1 MDREF
6 SFNITYERYSALKPI
21 SHILLLLTSTN
32 ECISQTIADV
42 FKILFF
48 STDSTDS
55 NHLSWMI
62 QVHLSE
68 SVRMDLVRHLGL
80 FWLSNSVTLE
90 H

>member
-1 MDREF
+1 MSVFLKQLQMFLRFCF
-6 SFNITYERYSALKPI
+6 SV
-21 SHILLLLTSTN
+21 
-32 ECISQTIADV
+32 QTQP
-42 FKILFF
+42 
-48 STDSTDS
+48 DS